1 MKKPYQKTLLA
12 CFFGYIVQAVVNCFL
27 PLLFVQLQKDYSLS
41 LSKITLLITI
51 NFLIQ
56 LGMDFLSTRLIDR
69 IGYRTA
75 AVAAHLL
82 AAAGLALVTVLPDW
96 LPNPFVGILI
106 AVAFYAAGGGLI
118 EVIISPMVEA
128 CPTEHKEST
137 MSLLHSFYC
146 WGQMG
151 VVLLSTVFFFVFG
164 IESWRILGR
173 LWALLPLANG
183 LFFLRVPIYSLQEE
197 GEVGLSIRQLVTN
210 RLFWVLMLMMLC
222 AGACEL
228 TVSQW
233 ASTFA
238 EQGLGIS
245 KTLGDLAGTMTFAM
259 MMGISR
265 VIYGKYGQR
274 IPLERFMLF
283 SGLLCVASYLCIA
296 LVPSPLC
303 GLIGCALCGFSVGI
317 LWPGT
322 YSMAAA
328 SLRGGGTALFA
339 LLALAGDL
347 GCSTGPS
354 IAGFVSGLLN
364 NDLRRGIL
372 AATVF
377 PLLLLVGLW
386 LLRRPKTEQ

>member
-75 AVAAHLL
+75 AVAAHLF
-82 AAAGLALVTVLPDW
+82 AATGLALVTVLPDW

-118 EVIISPMVEA
+118 EVIISPLVEA

-164 IESWRILGR
+164 IEGWRILGR

-245 KTLGDLAGTMTFAM
+245 KMLGDLAGTMTFAM

-296 LVPSPLC
+296 LVPSPLY

-347 GCSTGPS
+347 GCSIGPT

-377 PLLLLVGLW
+377 PLLLLIGLW
-386 LLRRPKTEQ
+386 LLRRPRAEQ